1 MAVDLSD
8 FTDVLRREITPPGTT
23 LFAAVTDAELTSY
36 LADAFW
42 EARLDGL
49 LDSWSSDEDG
59 LVTSESS
66 GGADLP
72 RDRVALIVLY
82 AGIRM
87 LRNHLMNVGTHFRA
101 VAGPVEFETKNSAN
115 LLTDMLAQLKETKHR
130 LLDKEGEL
138 WGNTSVY
145 VTDGYSVRNASQGAY
160 FGFLDDYFAS
170 LGT

>member
-8 FTDVLRREITPPGTT
+8 YVDVLRREITPPGST
-23 LFAAVTDAELTSY
+23 LFADVTDDTLTSY

-49 LDSWSSDEDG
+49 LSSWESTDDG
-59 LVTSESS
+59 IVSPV
-66 GGADLP
+66 GGASELP

-82 AGIRM
+82 ASIRM
-87 LRNHLMNVGTHFRA
+87 LRNHVLNLGTKFRA
-101 VAGPVEFETKNSAN
+101 VAGPVEFETQNSAN
-115 LLTDMLAQLKETKHR
+115 LLTDMLSQLKDTKNR

-138 WGNTSVY
+138 WGNTTTY
-145 VTDGYSVRNASQGAY
+145 VTDAYSVRNASQGAY